1 MSASAMNARPMSMPP
16 PQNVNAL
23 KRKTLA
29 ERAGEPTGRPAPA
42 PPSSRPINA
51 HVRATSIAGLSRD
64 SSLSSSVSSRQTSG
78 ASTRNVSNSSH
89 SSSVGTR
96 PPSAQLYR
104 PHSAMAASSRIQKP
118 VSTIGRPATSL
129 EVHEEEPG
137 ISQTIGKRKGRI
149 PLSSCPNPPGS
160 PDILHSPKLRGRSIR
175 EISVCSLNNKF
186 NALSLKSCPTQST
199 PKVDVEIPA
208 TPSHIPKP
216 VSHVALPAEVLSPNK
231 SPKKTPRTLPPLP
244 LFLNRTSN
252 EVIAWDHNGRLEEV
266 ENMCLQFKE
275 KMDGA
280 TMESKNLK
288 EITGVYKIR
297 SRSSVAISVYML
309 SNSNGL
315 SRGTGSY
322 KDVIDHKQYRSS
334 D

>member
-1 MSASAMNARPMSMPP
+1 MSVAATNARTMSMPP
-16 PQNVNAL
+16 PQTVNTL

-64 SSLSSSVSSRQTSG
+64 SSLSSSVSSRQASG
-78 ASTRNVSNSSH
+78 ASTRNVSNSSY
-89 SSSVGTR
+89 SSSAGTR
-96 PPSAQLYR
+96 PSSAQLYK
-104 PHSAMAASSRIQKP
+104 PQSAMAANSRIQKP
-118 VSTIGRPATSL
+118 VFTNGRPATSL

-137 ISQTIGKRKGRI
+137 ISRTIGKRKGRI

-160 PDILHSPKLRGRSIR
+160 PDTLHSPKLRGRSIR
-175 EISVCSLNNKF
+175 EISVTSLNNKF
-186 NALSLKSCPTQST
+186 NTLSLKSGPVQST
-199 PKVDVEIPA
+199 PEVDVEVPA

-216 VSHVALPAEVLSPNK
+216 IPHVVLPAEALSPSK

-252 EVIAWDHNGRLEEV
+252 EVIAWDTDSRLEEV

-288 EITGVYKIR
+288 ETTGMYKIR
-297 SRSSVAISVYML
+297 SRSSSAIFVY
-309 SNSNGL
+309 
-315 SRGTGSY
+315 
-322 KDVIDHKQYRSS
+322 K
-334 D
+334 